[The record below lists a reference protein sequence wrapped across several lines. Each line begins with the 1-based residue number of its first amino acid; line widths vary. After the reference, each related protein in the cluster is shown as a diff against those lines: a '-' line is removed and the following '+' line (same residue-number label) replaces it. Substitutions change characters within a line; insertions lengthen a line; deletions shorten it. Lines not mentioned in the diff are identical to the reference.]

1 MSVGKRNAEN
11 GNGGVNEDSGL
22 RSFCGVLAGCCI
34 DKFGRVWVG
43 KCYEGKEID
52 MNPSEIKN
60 DKDKIKYLQQQNEIL
75 TKDKERLTALLEER
89 DVGEGHLLGKK
100 KWVEPVWWQL

>member
-1 MSVGKRNAEN
+1 MKVL
-11 GNGGVNEDSGL
+11 VCVL
-22 RSFCGVLAGCCI
+22 FLVFCVAGCCI
-34 DKFGRVWVG
+34 DKFGRAWVG

-89 DVGEGHLLGKK
+89 NVGEGHLLGKK